1 MDHLSVEVM
10 DSFKKSDDL
19 SFDDGMSS
27 GGGDEEDQ
35 TLEIFLFQFIGEVDA
50 GF

>member
-19 SFDDGMSS
+19 SFDDGVSS
-27 GGGDEEDQ
+27 GGDDEDQ
-35 TLEIFLFQFIGEVDA
+35 TLEIFLFQFIGEVDV
-50 GF
+50 GL